1 MTLTRTSP
9 ALGGATV
16 MVSRTR
22 GCLGPRATMAWQVMG
37 FPAVGSDM
45 VRGFLESFEIMFNH
59 QGCNCNVTLCYHL
72 LWGVAGEVLMAT
84 GQNFSV

>member
-16 MVSRTR
+16 MVSRER
-22 GCLGPRATMAWQVMG
+22 GCLGPRATMAWHVMG

-45 VRGFLESFEIMFNH
+45 VGGFAFLLTIVTSCLQFN
-59 QGCNCNVTLCYHL
+59 
-72 LWGVAGEVLMAT
+72 
-84 GQNFSV
+84 SR